1 MAHDDRRTSSNLILE
16 AAEELHNL
24 EQLVTRDSL
33 AQHTGLKPGII
44 DDRLKVL
51 VGDGRLVRVERGVYM
66 PLAPHKPARQIS
78 HTELPDGTVVLDIGD
93 EVMHLTPKE
102 ARTLGAMLGARALQA
117 TQIELGNQAG
127 VMVTELAAKIRRLE
141 REVRGLRSELKGDNE
156 MQLGLDIQGQACRVT
171 DPL

>member
-117 TQIELGNQAG
+117 TQIELGNQAA
-127 VMVTELAAKIRRLE
+127 VMAAELALKVRKLE
-141 REVRGLRSELKGDNE
+141 REVKALRAVPDVSSDQMDL
-156 MQLGLDIQGQACRVT
+156 LDVHGTVA
-171 DPL
+171 

>member
-1 MAHDDRRTSSNLILE
+1 MAHDDRRTSSDLILE

-78 HTELPDGTVVLDIGD
+78 HTALPDGTVVLDIGD
-93 EVMHLTPKE
+93 DVMHLTPKE
-102 ARTLGAMLGARALQA
+102 ARTLGAMLGGMAIQA
-117 TQIELGNQAG
+117 SQIELGNHAAMLNAQ
-127 VMVTELAAKIRRLE
+127 LAIKIKGLE
-141 REVRGLRSELKGDNE
+141 RQVQALVAERRTGDDAVLSLELFP
-156 MQLGLDIQGQACRVT
+156 VT
-171 DPL
+171 D